1 MEPIKIL
8 TPIKLN
14 ESIITLL
21 TERLKD
27 EYTAHY
33 FYRNAANWCRDANY
47 VKATAF
53 FEGEANNELEHAK
66 MLQDY
71 ITSWNVVPMI
81 PPVTPDTTKFDNL
94 IQIVNGGYK
103 LEYNLLVDYN
113 ETSSKL
119 FTIDLTTFDFLQ
131 QFRKI
136 QNDSVAEYSDL
147 LNAANLVNVN
157 NKFEVLY
164 FEGKYFK

>member
-14 ESIITLL
+14 EAIVTLL
-21 TERLKD
+21 TDRIKD

-33 FYRNAANWCRDANY
+33 YYRNAANWCKDANY
-47 VKATAF
+47 VKAAAF
-53 FEGEANNELEHAK
+53 FEAEAVNELEHAK

-81 PPVTPDTTKFDNL
+81 PSTTPDSTKFDNL
-94 IQIVNGGYK
+94 IEIVNGGYK

-113 ETSSKL
+113 DISSKL

-136 QNDSVAEYSDL
+136 QNESVAEYSDL
-147 LNAANLVNVN
+147 LNAANLINVN

-164 FEGKYFK
+164 FENKYFK

>member
-14 ESIITLL
+14 ETIVTLL
-21 TERLKD
+21 NDRLKD
-27 EYTAHY
+27 EYTAHFY
-33 FYRNAANWCRDANY
+33 YRNATNWCKDANY
-47 VKATAF
+47 VKAAAF
-53 FEGEANNELEHAK
+53 FEAEAANELEHAK
-66 MLQDY
+66 ILQDY
-71 ITSWNVVPMI
+71 ITSWNVI
-81 PPVTPDTTKFDNL
+81 PTLPTVTPDGTNFDNL

-103 LEYNLLVDYN
+103 IEYNLLVDYN
-113 ETSSKL
+113 DTSSKL

-147 LNAANLVNVN
+147 LNAANLINVN

-164 FEGKYFK
+164 FEGKYFN

>member
-14 ESIITLL
+14 EAIVTLL
-21 TERLKD
+21 TDRIKD

-33 FYRNAANWCRDANY
+33 YYRNAANWCKDANY
-47 VKATAF
+47 VKAAAF
-53 FEGEANNELEHAK
+53 FEAEAVNELEHAK

-71 ITSWNVVPMI
+71 MISWNVVPMI
-81 PPVTPDTTKFDNL
+81 PSTTPDSTKFDNL
-94 IQIVNGGYK
+94 IEIVNGGYK

-113 ETSSKL
+113 DISSKL

-136 QNDSVAEYSDL
+136 QNESVAEYSDL
-147 LNAANLVNVN
+147 LNAANLINVN

-164 FEGKYFK
+164 FENKYFN

>member
-14 ESIITLL
+14 ETIVTLL
-21 TERLKD
+21 TDRIRD

-33 FYRNAANWCRDANY
+33 YYRNAANWCKDANY
-47 VKATAF
+47 VKAAAF
-53 FEGEANNELEHAK
+53 FEAEAVNELEHAK

-71 ITSWNVVPMI
+71 MISWNVVPMI
-81 PPVTPDTTKFDNL
+81 PSTTPDSTKFDNL
-94 IQIVNGGYK
+94 IEIVNGGYK

-113 ETSSKL
+113 DISSKL

-136 QNDSVAEYSDL
+136 QNESVAEYSDL
-147 LNAANLVNVN
+147 LNAANLINVN

-164 FEGKYFK
+164 FENKYFN

>member
-14 ESIITLL
+14 ETIVTLL
-21 TERLKD
+21 TDRIRD

-33 FYRNAANWCRDANY
+33 YYRNAANWCKDANY
-47 VKATAF
+47 VKAAAF
-53 FEGEANNELEHAK
+53 FEAEAVNELEHAK

-71 ITSWNVVPMI
+71 MISWNVVPMI
-81 PPVTPDTTKFDNL
+81 PSTTPDSTKFDNL
-94 IQIVNGGYK
+94 IEIVNSGYK

-113 ETSSKL
+113 DISSKL

-136 QNDSVAEYSDL
+136 QNESVAEYSDL
-147 LNAANLVNVN
+147 LNAANLINVN

-164 FEGKYFK
+164 FENKYFN

>member
-14 ESIITLL
+14 EAIVTLL
-21 TERLKD
+21 TDRIRD

-33 FYRNAANWCRDANY
+33 YYRNAANWCKDANY
-47 VKATAF
+47 VKAAAF
-53 FEGEANNELEHAK
+53 FEVEAVNELEHAK

-81 PPVTPDTTKFDNL
+81 PPVTPDSTKFDNL
-94 IQIVNGGYK
+94 IEIVNGGYK

-113 ETSSKL
+113 DISSKL

-136 QNDSVAEYSDL
+136 QNESVAEYSDL
-147 LNAANLVNVN
+147 LNAANLINVN

-164 FEGKYFK
+164 FEGKYFN

>member
-14 ESIITLL
+14 EAIVTLL
-21 TERLKD
+21 TDRIKD

-33 FYRNAANWCRDANY
+33 YYRNAANWCKDANY
-47 VKATAF
+47 VKAAAF
-53 FEGEANNELEHAK
+53 FEAEAVNELEHAK

-81 PPVTPDTTKFDNL
+81 PSTTPDSTKFDNL
-94 IQIVNGGYK
+94 IEIVNGGYK

-113 ETSSKL
+113 DISSKL

-136 QNDSVAEYSDL
+136 QNESVAEYSDL
-147 LNAANLVNVN
+147 LNAANLINVN

-164 FEGKYFK
+164 FEGKYFN

>member
-14 ESIITLL
+14 EAIVTLL
-21 TERLKD
+21 TDRIKD

-33 FYRNAANWCRDANY
+33 YYRNAANWCKDANY
-47 VKATAF
+47 VKAAAF
-53 FEGEANNELEHAK
+53 FEAEAVNELEHAK

-71 ITSWNVVPMI
+71 MTSWNVVPMI
-81 PPVTPDTTKFDNL
+81 PSTTPDSTKFDNL
-94 IQIVNGGYK
+94 IEIVNGGYK

-113 ETSSKL
+113 DISSKL
-119 FTIDLTTFDFLQ
+119 LTIDLTTFDFLQ

-136 QNDSVAEYSDL
+136 QNESVAEYSDL
-147 LNAANLVNVN
+147 LNAANLINVN

-164 FEGKYFK
+164 FENKYFN

>member
-8 TPIKLN
+8 TPIKLD
-14 ESIITLL
+14 ETIVTLL
-21 TERLKD
+21 TDRIKD

-33 FYRNAANWCRDANY
+33 YYRNAANWCKDANY

-53 FEGEANNELEHAK
+53 FEAEAVNELEHAK

-71 ITSWNVVPMI
+71 MTSWNVVPMI
-81 PPVTPDTTKFDNL
+81 PPVTPDSTKFDNL
-94 IQIVNGGYK
+94 IQIINGGYK
-103 LEYNLLVDYN
+103 IEYNLLVDYN
-113 ETSSKL
+113 DISSKL

-136 QNDSVAEYSDL
+136 QNESVAEYSDL
-147 LNAANLVNVN
+147 LNAANLINVN

-164 FEGKYFK
+164 FENKYFN

>member
-14 ESIITLL
+14 EAIVTLL
-21 TERLKD
+21 TDRIKD

-33 FYRNAANWCRDANY
+33 YYRNAANWCKDANY
-47 VKATAF
+47 VKAAAF
-53 FEGEANNELEHAK
+53 FEAEAVNELEHAK

-81 PPVTPDTTKFDNL
+81 LPVTPDSTKFDNL
-94 IQIVNGGYK
+94 IEIVNGGYK

-113 ETSSKL
+113 DISSKL

-136 QNDSVAEYSDL
+136 QNESVAEYSDL
-147 LNAANLVNVN
+147 LNAANLINVN

-164 FEGKYFK
+164 FEGKYFN